1 MNRYSCFKH
10 TCSIMFLD
18 ASERTIIHLHE
29 EQTPFRL
36 LVPKV
41 T

>member
-1 MNRYSCFKH
+1 MNRHSCFKH

-18 ASERTIIHLHE
+18 ASERTVHLHK

-36 LVPKV
+36 LLLKV